1 MCMAVSMSI
10 QSNINALAAES
21 KSKSS
26 KIKKGIKSGLDETG
40 RTGVRQMKAIHG
52 PHSKSGKILRSI
64 KWIKTGEYSRTVG
77 VFTGEKYPLYLEK
90 GRGPVYPKLR
100 ATGNTQHVSHLGKHI
115 GAAALKFEI
124 GGKVLFRRSVGP
136 AEPRPFVAPTRSS
149 MRVLYPK
156 IMQKH
161 IANAIKS

>member
-1 MCMAVSMSI
+1 MAVTMSI

-21 KSKSS
+21 KAKSS
-26 KIKKGIKSGLDETG
+26 NIKKGIKSGLDETG
-40 RTGVRQMKAIHG
+40 RTTERQMKAIHG

-64 KWIKTGEYSRTVG
+64 KTIKVGEFGRATG
-77 VFTGEKYPLYLEK
+77 VFMSEKYPLYLEK

-100 ATGNTQHVSHLGKHI
+100 VTSNTQHVSHLGKHI

-136 AEPRPFVAPTRSS
+136 ASPRPYVAPTRRS
-149 MRVLYPK
+149 MRVLFPK

-161 IANAIKS
+161 VANAIKS